1 MIDKGIVDNGMAR
14 AAGKRGIVLAR
25 GDDIPLYR
33 QIYDHFRAA
42 IEAGQLRA
50 GDRLPSARRLAEE
63 FATARGTVDAAYGM
77 LAGEGYVI
85 GRGPAGTVVSPDLH
99 GSALAKGTAKPSLA
113 TEYEQHVADP
123 RPFQMGLP
131 ALDAFPRKIWSH
143 VVARQARELTA
154 GEMAYPDAAGFAPL
168 RQAIARYL
176 ATWRGIACTWRQIVV
191 TNGYQ
196 DALGLIAEVLL
207 DPGDKVW
214 FEDPCYPL
222 GRAAF
227 EATGATLVP
236 VRVDAE
242 GLRVAEGVAQ
252 ARRAR
257 LAVVAPS
264 HQSPLGVALSLPRRL
279 ALLSWASANGA
290 FVVED
295 DYDSEFRYVGR
306 PLPALKSIDR
316 NQRVIYAGSFSK
328 VLFPSLRLGYLVIP
342 EELMETFGQ
351 ASRRRHSGV
360 STLAQRAVTGFMADG
375 HFVRH
380 IRRMRGLYAARREAL
395 AEALAAV
402 FGDRVKVDLKP
413 GGMHLIARFADGV
426 RDVASAKRAQ
436 AAGLAVE
443 ALSSRAIAQ
452 PCGQGLLLGF
462 TNIAETD
469 AKAMCRRLERAIGGN
484 MQRST

>member
-1 MIDKGIVDNGMAR
+1 MSKGMVDKDMAR
-14 AAGKRGIVLAR
+14 ASGKRGIVLAR
-25 GDDIPLYR
+25 GDDIPLFR

-42 IEAGQLRA
+42 IEVGQLRP

-63 FATARGTVDAAYGM
+63 FATARGTVDAAYAM
-77 LAGEGYVI
+77 LAGEGYIVS
-85 GRGPAGTVVSPDLH
+85 RGPAGTMVSPDLR
-99 GSALAKGTAKPSLA
+99 GSALAKGAARPSLA
-113 TEYEQHVADP
+113 TGQEQHAVAGP
-123 RPFQMGLP
+123 KPFQMGLP

-143 VVARQARELTA
+143 IVARQAREFTA
-154 GEMAYPDAAGFAPL
+154 SEMAYPDPAGFPPL

-176 ATWRGIACTWRQIVV
+176 ATSRGIACTWRHIVV

-207 DPGDKVW
+207 EPGDKVW

-222 GRAAF
+222 ARAAF
-227 EATGATLVP
+227 EPTGAALVP

-242 GLRVAEGVAQ
+242 GLRVADGIAQ

-264 HQSPLGVALSLPRRL
+264 HQSPLGVALSLSRRL

-290 FVVED
+290 YVVED

-316 NQRVIYAGSFSK
+316 MQRVLYAGSFSK
-328 VLFPSLRLGYLVIP
+328 VLFPGLRLGYLVIP
-342 EELMETFGQ
+342 ENLMETFAQ
-351 ASRRRHSGV
+351 ASRRRHSGA
-360 STLAQRAVTGFMADG
+360 STLAQRAVASFMADG

-380 IRRMRGLYAARREAL
+380 VRRMRGLYAARRQAL
-395 AEALAAV
+395 AEALVAV
-402 FGDRVKVDLKP
+402 FGDEVKVDLKP
-413 GGMHLIARFADGV
+413 GGMHLIARLGNGV
-426 RDVASAKRAQ
+426 RDAVSANRAQ
-436 AAGLAVE
+436 AEDLAVE
-443 ALSSRAIAQ
+443 ALSSRAIAH

-462 TNIAETD
+462 TNIAEAD
-469 AKAMCRRLERAIGGN
+469 AKAMCRRLERAIGFG
-484 MQRST
+484 RRDA

>member
-1 MIDKGIVDNGMAR
+1 MTRSGSRIR
-14 AAGKRGIVLAR
+14 ATRWRVPR
-25 GDDIPLYR
+25 SR
-33 QIYDHFRAA
+33 
-42 IEAGQLRA
+42 
-50 GDRLPSARRLAEE
+50 PS
-63 FATARGTVDAAYGM
+63 
-77 LAGEGYVI
+77 
-85 GRGPAGTVVSPDLH
+85 
-99 GSALAKGTAKPSLA
+99 
-113 TEYEQHVADP
+113 
-123 RPFQMGLP
+123 
-131 ALDAFPRKIWSH
+131 
-143 VVARQARELTA
+143 
-154 GEMAYPDAAGFAPL
+154 
-168 RQAIARYL
+168 
-176 ATWRGIACTWRQIVV
+176 
-191 TNGYQ
+191 
-196 DALGLIAEVLL
+196 
-207 DPGDKVW
+207 
-214 FEDPCYPL
+214 
-222 GRAAF
+222 
-227 EATGATLVP
+227 GATLVP

-342 EELMETFGQ
+342 EELMETFAQGC
-351 ASRRRHSGV
+351 RRRHSGV

-402 FGDRVKVDLKP
+402 FGDRVKVRSQAGRHASDRAICGWCPRRRVGKACSGRRPCGRSIVEPRDRASLRAGVAAGVHECRR
-413 GGMHLIARFADGV
+413 GGCES
-426 RDVASAKRAQ
+426 DVPAAASAPS
-436 AAGLAVE
+436 AATCGGQ
-443 ALSSRAIAQ
+443 SRT
-452 PCGQGLLLGF
+452 P
-462 TNIAETD
+462 
-469 AKAMCRRLERAIGGN
+469 
-484 MQRST
+484 